1 MKIKFNN
8 PSNIT
13 NEITSKIRV
22 DVDECNNLSDE
33 TDQIHALALICERY
47 FENLN
52 FNESTYFQLELLHTK
67 SFIEFKSQSKF
78 RIGDEKKA
86 KHILKSIQRYG
97 KVEVVDIKLDRII
110 VEPPLLF
117 NIIDLQIEANIK
129 FNFTSQE
136 TLEIAQSLFEKQF
149 ISNHLTESK
158 YLHDEIWYEIPK
170 LVRILQ
176 EREEYKKVTNG
187 LKWGTFN
194 KKIVSNQKVFNQHG
208 ILITDKIPSALSVK
222 EKVIYE
228 MIVFRFLESISQACI
243 KEITTIDLEV
253 SYYKFSTQ
261 YCKIIDSGWCSIKA
275 NFIENLEIIQD
286 FPVLKIG
293 DELKV
298 KQAYILE
305 NKTKPQ
311 KLYTE
316 SSLLVAIEKIGNEA
330 VLFNASFI
338 EKLIVKNCMI
348 RRNNSFIPTE
358 KGLKIIKLINQKS
371 LKNKDIIALIDHYQE
386 TSSLSTK
393 LYCPKCKNQQLI
405 VTEIN
410 VECPE
415 KTCNWTQFRT
425 IGGVQLSIS
434 EIENLIY
441 KGKTSLIKGFQVKS
455 GKKFNAI
462 IELNEHAESSFI
474 LEQKK

>member
-1 MKIKFNN
+1 MKIKLNN

-13 NEITSKIRV
+13 NEIKSKIRANV
-22 DVDECNNLSDE
+22 DDINSDE
-33 TDQIHALALICERY
+33 LYQILALALIYERY
-47 FENLN
+47 FEHIN
-52 FNESTYFQLELLHTK
+52 FKESTYFQLELLHTK
-67 SFIEFKSQSKF
+67 SYVEFKSQSKF
-78 RIGDEKKA
+78 ISEDEKQA
-86 KHILKSIQRYG
+86 KHILKSIQRFG
-97 KVEVVDIKLDRII
+97 KVDVENMKLVRII
-110 VEPPLLF
+110 EEPPLLF
-117 NIIDLQIEANIK
+117 NIINLQIEANIK

-149 ISNHLTESK
+149 ITNPNTKSKFIHEEMWNIIPILTR
-158 YLHDEIWYEIPK
+158 
-170 LVRILQ
+170 VLQ

-194 KKIVSNQKVFNQHG
+194 KKNVNNQKALNQHG
-208 ILITDKIPSALSVK
+208 ILITDKIPSALTVK
-222 EKVIYE
+222 EKVIYD

-243 KEITTIDLEV
+243 KEILTIELEA
-253 SYYKFSTQ
+253 SHYKFSTQ
-261 YCKIIDSGWCSIKA
+261 YYEIKDSGWCSIRG
-275 NFIENLEIIQD
+275 NFDSNIEIIQD

-298 KQAYILE
+298 KQAYIFE
-305 NKTKPQ
+305 KKMKPQ

-316 SSLLVAIEKIGNEA
+316 SSLLAAIEKIGNEV
-330 VLFNASFI
+330 VLFNALLI
-338 EKLIVKNCMI
+338 EKLILKNCII
-348 RRNNSFIPTE
+348 RRDNSFIPTE
-358 KGLKIIKLINQKS
+358 KGLKIIELITQKS
-371 LKNKDIIALIDHYQE
+371 LKNKDIIALIDQDNYQE

-425 IGGVQLSIS
+425 ICGIQLSIL

-455 GKKFNAI
+455 GKMFNAI
-462 IELNEHAESSFI
+462 IELNEHAESSFVI
-474 LEQKK
+474 E